1 MKIYVKIDRGTHA
14 WFKKWDP
21 EKICVKIDRGTHV
34 WWGAFKKGRLASL
47 TIFLTLRK
55 QNASWGLFE
64 GSQI

>member
-1 MKIYVKIDRGTHA
+1 MKIDRSTLV
-14 WFKKWDP
+14 WFKKLYSV
-21 EKICVKIDRGTHV
+21 KICVKIDRGTHV
-34 WWGAFKKGRLASL
+34 WWEAFKKGRLASL